1 MKNMLKYIKLLL
13 VILLL
18 ASCDDYLDVN
28 TDPNNPTEVTPDL
41 VLPGAQK
48 YTADNIQARYRGS
61 ANIIGNLMVYNYS
74 QSDGFSWYYD
84 EFYYQNYSALYND
97 VFEYPYTTTLK
108 EYQILTNLEQDE
120 YAYYRAIGMIMKAF
134 HFQLLVDFFGDVPY
148 SEALLRGENATPV
161 YDNAQVIYAD
171 LMVQLT
177 NAIELINSAGTA
189 TAIGDED
196 VMFGGDMD
204 QWKRFANT
212 VKLRILTRL
221 MSNNPTTID
230 IAAEFAVIAAEGSG
244 YITADVGINPGYEN
258 AEAKQ
263 NPLWT
268 RYGSDV
274 SGSETMTNLAT
285 CATDYVIN
293 YLQSTNDPRISYI
306 YEEPATGHL
315 GVPQGLL
322 GNEYDSPVVDQYNP
336 EFVSNIGP
344 GILKSADMDAVI
356 YTLAEC
362 NFNLA
367 EAALNGYVTGSAQSY
382 YEAGIQA
389 SFDYLGASGAST
401 YYSQAIQNV
410 GWAASSGNELEAI
423 ITQKWIATNGI
434 TAEQAWFDYTR
445 TGFPAGLPKSRLAST
460 PDRPVRLELP
470 PSEYAYNIDHV
481 PSQPD
486 IFNTKIFWA
495 N

>member
-1 MKNMLKYIKLLL
+1 MKNMLKYINLLL

-28 TDPNNPTEVTPDL
+28 VDPNNPTEVSPDL
-41 VLPGAQK
+41 VLPGAQT
-48 YTADNIQARYRGS
+48 YTAEYIQSRYRGS

-74 QSDGFSWYYD
+74 QADGFYWYYD
-84 EFYYQNYSALYND
+84 EFYYQNFSALYND
-97 VFEYPYTTTLK
+97 VFESAYLNALK
-108 EYQILTNLEQDE
+108 QYQVLTNFENE
-120 YAYYRAIGMIMKAF
+120 KYNYYKAIGMIMKAY

-148 SEALLRGENATPV
+148 SEALVRGANATPV
-161 YDNAQVIYAD
+161 YDNAQIIYAD
-171 LMVQLT
+171 LMNQLT
-177 NAIELINSAGTA
+177 TAIELIHNADEA
-189 TAIGDED
+189 TEVGEDD

-204 QWKRFANT
+204 QWLKFANT

-230 IAAEFAVIAAEGSG
+230 IAAEFATIAAEGYG
-244 YITADVGINPGYEN
+244 FITDDVTVNPGYEN
-258 AEAKQ
+258 TEGKQ
-263 NPLWT
+263 NPLWA
-268 RYGSDV
+268 RYGWDV
-274 SGSETMTNLAT
+274 SGSATLTNNAT
-285 CATDYVIN
+285 CASDYIID
-293 YLQSTNDPRISYI
+293 YLQSTNDPRISYL
-306 YEEPATGHL
+306 YEEPATGHK

-322 GNEYDSPVVDQYNP
+322 GNEYDSPVVNQYAP
-336 EFVSNIGP
+336 PVVSNIGP
-344 GILKSADMDAVI
+344 GILKGADMDAVI

-367 EAALNGYVTGSAQSY
+367 EAALKGYITGSAQTY

-389 SFDYLGASGAST
+389 SFDYLGASGADT
-401 YYSQAIQNV
+401 YYTQTIQNV

-434 TAEQAWFDYTR
+434 TAEQAWFDYSR
-445 TGFPAGLPKSRLAST
+445 TGFPAGLPLSRLAST
-460 PDRPVRLELP
+460 PERPVRLELP
-470 PSEYAYNIDHV
+470 PSEYAYNINNV